1 MILIYPAISTLRP
14 FSLISLCKFRTE
26 TSWIPTT
33 NANKTRPSPRFK
45 SFCCSKM
52 ALALFWNAN
61 VELPVRKPD
70 DLTSHCLIAFRMEFH
85 WVPPLNCN
93 YIFILIFEDSCAL
106 LEVKAKKRK
115 FGTHQHHQP
124 LSSRGHGTVAWL
136 HGQSEMLRP
145 ARNHGTPAGFSPE
158 IREVE
163 TDLQVSWTSNWGH
176 SLCRLWGLP
185 WSCHCQG
192 FQR

>member
-1 MILIYPAISTLRP
+1 MNLHRNKIIRQCNMPFGWLQLAQETVRHRSVVAIMILIDPAISMLRP

-106 LEVKAKKRK
+106 LEVKAKNENLELINIIN
-115 FGTHQHHQP
+115 P
-124 LSSRGHGTVAWL
+124 
-136 HGQSEMLRP
+136 
-145 ARNHGTPAGFSPE
+145 
-158 IREVE
+158 
-163 TDLQVSWTSNWGH
+163 
-176 SLCRLWGLP
+176 
-185 WSCHCQG
+185 
-192 FQR
+192 